1 MKKLLTTIALLLVFG
16 IAFAEKYTVVQIQG
30 KAHLKDGAIVT
41 GQELDSEAIITIKG
55 LRDYVKLND
64 NKFIYGPVTNKKVA
78 DVVSGPK
85 LKKGKIVSASAV
97 APDVKESRPGV
108 STAASTA
115 SDAIADLDWEE

>member
-1 MKKLLTTIALLLVFG
+1 MKKLLTTAVLLLVFG

-64 NKFIYGPVTNKKVA
+64 NKFI
-78 DVVSGPK
+78 
-85 LKKGKIVSASAV
+85 
-97 APDVKESRPGV
+97 VKESRKP
-108 STAASTA
+108 
-115 SDAIADLDWEE
+115 IDL